1 MHKEGIDPENVQ
13 PEDILCDFCGDAAW
27 SMGKPCIE
35 GHQGSIV
42 CGSCLATA
50 YIALGLVGEEQ
61 ETTEK
66 CRMCLEHRED
76 PVWLGNIEPL
86 APICKRCTKQSA
98 GALTKSKHW
107 DWSKPTEP

>member
-1 MHKEGIDPENVQ
+1 MHRDGINPENVQ

-27 SMGKPCIE
+27 SKGEPCVE

-42 CGSCLATA
+42 CGSCLTTA
-50 YIALGLVGEEQ
+50 YQTLVLRGNEQ

-76 PVWLGNIEPL
+76 PVWLGKIEPL
-86 APICKRCTKQSA
+86 APMCKRCTKQSA
-98 GALTKSKHW
+98 GVLTKSKHW
-107 DWSKPTEP
+107 DWSKPTEH

>member
-1 MHKEGIDPENVQ
+1 MHREGIDSENVQ
-13 PEDILCDFCGDAAW
+13 PEDILCDYCGEATW
-27 SMGKPCIE
+27 SQNKPCIE

-42 CGSCLATA
+42 CGPCLTTA
-50 YIALGLVGEEQ
+50 YRELVLLKNEQ

-76 PVWLGNIEPL
+76 PVWLGYINPN
-86 APICKRCTKQSA
+86 APICKRCVKQAA
-98 GALTKSKHW
+98 GALTKSKLW

>member
-27 SMGKPCIE
+27 SQGKPCIE

-42 CGSCLATA
+42 CGICLTKA
-50 YIALGLVGEEQ
+50 YKELVLSKREL
-61 ETTEK
+61 ETEAK
-66 CRMCLEHRED
+66 CRMFLENRED
-76 PVWLGNIEPL
+76 PVGLGAIEPI
-86 APICKRCTKQSA
+86 APICKRCVKQSA

-107 DWSKPTEP
+107 DWSKPIEP